1 MRARVPTPRESRP
14 SRNDQAMNLPRP
26 YKLRRFYTP
35 KEVALHN
42 ISGDCWVSIFDK
54 VYDLTLLINKNHTR
68 PECDP
73 IVLAAGTDITHWFD
87 PATQKV
93 SALSLYINQTDLS
106 VFLVYSLA
114 KELTL
119 RRVLKSIC
127 AHKVDS
133 CTSHLRIPI
142 ANGIPTSLS
151 LGGKT
156 RPGTASETS
165 PSAQDLFVL

>member
-68 PECDP
+68 SECDP

-93 SALSLYINQTDLS
+93 SAFTLHSSVKLTFLSSLYI
-106 VFLVYSLA
+106 
-114 KELTL
+114 
-119 RRVLKSIC
+119 
-127 AHKVDS
+127 
-133 CTSHLRIPI
+133 
-142 ANGIPTSLS
+142 
-151 LGGKT
+151 
-156 RPGTASETS
+156 ASQES
-165 PSAQDLFVL
+165 GPLDGY

>member
-93 SALSLYINQTDLS
+93 SAFSAHINQTDLLY
-106 VFLVYSLA
+106 V
-114 KELTL
+114 
-119 RRVLKSIC
+119 
-127 AHKVDS
+127 
-133 CTSHLRIPI
+133 
-142 ANGIPTSLS
+142 
-151 LGGKT
+151 
-156 RPGTASETS
+156 
-165 PSAQDLFVL
+165 